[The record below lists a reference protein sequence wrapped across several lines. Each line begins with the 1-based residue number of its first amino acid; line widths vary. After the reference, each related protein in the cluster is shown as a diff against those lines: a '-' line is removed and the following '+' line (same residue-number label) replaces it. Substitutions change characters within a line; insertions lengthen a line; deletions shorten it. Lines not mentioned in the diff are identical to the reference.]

1 MAVMVVQL
9 TVVTVV
15 QLTVVMVVA
24 QETEAVL
31 LEGQA
36 VRAEV
41 LHL

>member
-1 MAVMVVQL
+1 MAVTVVRP

-15 QLTVVMVVA
+15 RPTVVTVVV

-36 VRAEV
+36 VRVEV
-41 LHL
+41 PRL

>member
-1 MAVMVVQL
+1 MVVTVVQL

-15 QLTVVMVVA
+15 QLTVVTVEA
-24 QETEAVL
+24 QEMEAAL